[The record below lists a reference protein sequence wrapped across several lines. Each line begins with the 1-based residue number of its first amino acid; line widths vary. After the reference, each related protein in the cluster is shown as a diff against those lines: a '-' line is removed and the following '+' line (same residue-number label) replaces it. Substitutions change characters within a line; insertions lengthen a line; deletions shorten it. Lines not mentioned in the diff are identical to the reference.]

1 MNIYDIISKKRDGKT
16 LTKKEIDYSIE
27 KYTNGDIPDYQMSAF
42 LMTIFLNNMNDT
54 ETLNLT
60 KSMMESGDT
69 VDLSS
74 IKGLKVDK
82 HSTGGVGD
90 SVTLLL
96 GPMIASCDVPF
107 VKMSGH
113 GLGHTGG
120 TLDKLES
127 IKNFKI
133 NLSMDQFIK
142 NANSINLAISSQTAD
157 ITPADKKIYAL
168 RDVTATVDSL
178 PLIASSIMSKKLAV
192 QSDGIILDVKVGSGA
207 FMKDLKSAEK
217 LAQKMVTIGN
227 NFGRKTMAVVTNMDQ
242 PLGNAI
248 GNALEVKE
256 IIDTLKG
263 KGPKDLYELSLS
275 LGSKLLILAK
285 KVQTEKIGRKMLI
298 DNIKSGKAYN
308 KLLDMVELQD
318 GDTEVIK
325 NPNLLPTSNYIIE
338 AKSNTEGYIKS
349 INAESIG
356 KCAFELGAGRET
368 LDSKIDLSTGIVLN
382 KKIDDYVE
390 VNETLAYIHTN
401 NMEIGEKIKRKIPYI
416 YIIGSKNKYKQKLI
430 LKEIHN

>member
-1 MNIYDIISKKRDGKT
+1 MLNLNIYDIISKKRDGKT

-217 LAQKMVTIGN
+217 
-227 NFGRKTMAVVTNMDQ
+227 
-242 PLGNAI
+242 
-248 GNALEVKE
+248 
-256 IIDTLKG
+256 
-263 KGPKDLYELSLS
+263 
-275 LGSKLLILAK
+275 
-285 KVQTEKIGRKMLI
+285 
-298 DNIKSGKAYN
+298 
-308 KLLDMVELQD
+308 
-318 GDTEVIK
+318 
-325 NPNLLPTSNYIIE
+325 
-338 AKSNTEGYIKS
+338 
-349 INAESIG
+349 
-356 KCAFELGAGRET
+356 
-368 LDSKIDLSTGIVLN
+368 
-382 KKIDDYVE
+382 
-390 VNETLAYIHTN
+390 
-401 NMEIGEKIKRKIPYI
+401 
-416 YIIGSKNKYKQKLI
+416 
-430 LKEIHN
+430 